1 MEKEKGSRKRTRRAP
16 QLPHWVPMS
25 HHVPSGPMALL
36 AVTGGTTQ
44 DISHP
49 ASLTLH
55 SAPPAV
61 SPTSPHIPPTPHG
74 LRVLPM
80 EHSSLLSGSARASV
94 SPRDTLQSISACTP
108 RCNPQSP
115 TLRRTPQRGFEGGRE
130 GRGGWGQLK
139 PHCRILAERSTPGPP
154 QSRCSA
160 GRKCENHSVGAEERT
175 ERGRGG
181 VG

>member
-61 SPTSPHIPPTPHG
+61 SPTSPHIPPH
-74 LRVLPM
+74 PM
-80 EHSSLLSGSARASV
+80 GSVCSPWSTAPSSQAQPV
-94 SPRDTLQSISACTP
+94 PQFPPVTH
-108 RCNPQSP
+108 CNPSAP
-115 TLRRTPQRGFEGGRE
+115 APHAATHRAPHCAAPHSGVL
-130 GRGGWGQLK
+130 RGGGKGGGGGQLK